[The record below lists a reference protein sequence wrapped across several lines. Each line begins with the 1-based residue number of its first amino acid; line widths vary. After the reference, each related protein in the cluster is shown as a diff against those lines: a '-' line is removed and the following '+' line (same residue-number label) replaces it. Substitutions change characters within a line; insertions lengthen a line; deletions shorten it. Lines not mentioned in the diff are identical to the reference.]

1 MSQHFKKKQ
10 AKSSANDIPTASLP
24 DIIFMLLIFFMVTTV
39 LRETTVQVRTT
50 LPKAEALTKIEQKRL
65 VSYIWIG
72 PLKQGLNQF
81 GPTSIQIDDA
91 LVEDLT
97 VIRSIMYRKWQEQPR
112 LIVSLRVDETS
123 EMGVVTKVQ
132 QELREAGTLRINYSS
147 KRDLSNL

>member
-1 MSQHFKKKQ
+1 MAHFKKKQ
-10 AKSSANDIPTASLP
+10 AKSGANEIPTASLP

-39 LRETTVQVRTT
+39 LRETTVQVRTS
-50 LPKAEALTKIEQKRL
+50 LPQAEALTKIEQKRL

-72 PLKQGLNQF
+72 PLKQGRDL

-91 LVEDLT
+91 LIEDLT
-97 VIRSIMYRKWQEQPR
+97 VIRSVMYRKWQEQPR

-123 EMGVVTKVQ
+123 EMGSVTRVQ

-147 KRDLSNL
+147 RRDISNM